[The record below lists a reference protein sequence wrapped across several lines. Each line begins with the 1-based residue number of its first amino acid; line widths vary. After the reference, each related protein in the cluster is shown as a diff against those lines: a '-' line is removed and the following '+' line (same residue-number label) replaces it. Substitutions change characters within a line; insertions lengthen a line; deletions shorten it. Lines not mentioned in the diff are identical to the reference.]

1 VRDGAAVAWTVL
13 ALSLSGPSCAP
24 AARAGSPAAM
34 PDVVDAGD
42 LRGLRGQRD
51 DHAGAGARWTVVV
64 FFSRHCHCLDAHEP
78 RLRALARAYGPR
90 GVDFAMVDAE
100 TGATV
105 ERDAAEATARGYP
118 FPIVVDRGARLAGRL
133 GARYA
138 TYSVVLDAGGRIRYR
153 GGIDTDRTHLRDDA
167 TPYLANALDD
177 LLAGR
182 APRVA
187 EAEAMGCS
195 LQTW

>member
-1 VRDGAAVAWTVL
+1 MRARSPARSTALAWAVL
-13 ALSLSGPSCAP
+13 ALGLAGPSCA
-24 AARAGSPAAM
+24 ARAPAIA
-34 PDVVDAGD
+34 PDAVDA
-42 LRGLRGQRD
+42 
-51 DHAGAGARWTVVV
+51 APAAGARLTVLV

-78 RLRALARAYGPR
+78 RLRALALAYAPR
-90 GVDFAMVDAE
+90 GVAFSMIDSE
-100 TGATV
+100 TGGTA
-105 ERDAAEATARGYP
+105 ERDAAEAKARGYP
-118 FPIVVDRGARLAGRL
+118 FPIVVDPGARLAARL

-138 TYSVVLDAGGRIRYR
+138 TYSVVLDAGGRVRYR
-153 GGIDTDRTHLRDDA
+153 GGIDTDKTHLRDDA

-187 EAEAMGCS
+187 EGKALGCA